1 MKPSLVNR
9 MLPGVHGTL
18 MVAVCAA
25 CLSVAGCQM
34 FDVETLRN
42 PFAALSD
49 QTPATSRLTDAIADT
64 LDADAWTAN
73 HEWSPV
79 TEPGSPLHGLRAA
92 RALPRWLFR
101 PVVATGKPLF
111 MVEDVIAAY
120 YTDSN
125 HDSVA
130 ASTDS
135 RSAIEREAITQ
146 LSIIAHRDDLVG
158 WNAAILLAHRDAR
171 SARPFV
177 TVLAQ
182 LVGDPPMIGDDP
194 NEENKKSTIVIG
206 KAPRPISPDMRAAAA
221 EAWCLVLATAETD
234 GETAMALPGHLLD
247 DMQRGREARKILKDD
262 LPMSVEGE
270 LIRGI
275 GRRVAPVR
283 IRELAALLN
292 RPPRTGPQASGGDL
306 RRQELHRAAIDAC
319 VHYAMTQQAASEV
332 PVNLHDDTV
341 WPRTLWNCDDD
352 NDPWVRNGFGL
363 LLAITKDSRALEVLS
378 KQIADSNS
386 DVQHRALQNLG
397 VLQNEE
403 ARSELQEYMTRES
416 LLRKTAIQGLAA
428 FGDTELVGYVGDEDA
443 RVREELARQ
452 LAMFP
457 SAASAAAMADLLTD
471 DVFSVQSAAVEGVK
485 NWPDELLLPL
495 LLHAGVDGNY
505 QTRDNS
511 LAAFARRT
519 GVVVPPFRPDDEYSL
534 RRDRAT
540 QIAATAGIAY
550 PPLHEASQARV
561 ESLTRVDTERVEE
574 IAQRLK
580 TAVSLGGAAAGGFEI
595 EWFRRL
601 KPEDMSSVEKVYH
614 RSEPAA
620 RSFLLREILPH
631 LAPEY
636 DALLRMDDADVKRRR
651 DAAADL
657 RKIGNTRTLPDIVLE
672 QLSEL
677 LVREEDTVVWRDV
690 IAAVEQDTSEPVT
703 RIVQL
708 AVNHRWPDV
717 RQHGCDYV
725 LKHGRPDFAVWMQA
739 LFQDSNP
746 MVQLTAIRAAGQ
758 CRNQRV
764 LEDQVDDKGNV
775 TLIGLR
781 RLMTSFTGEKHMAVV
796 GSMARLLDPGGLDEL
811 NRISYSGDWRT
822 RVAAIDV
829 MAATGQTRF
838 VDRLIDV
845 LWLDREARPEVHQA
859 ALRAIEALIPVEE
872 HPAELNRL
880 ATPQQ
885 QAATWHGWWEQRRRK
900 FPTNSPQSAGN
911 GYNRPQPAGQAAMAG
926 AISR

>member
-1 MKPSLVNR
+1 
-9 MLPGVHGTL
+9 
-18 MVAVCAA
+18 
-25 CLSVAGCQM
+25 
-34 FDVETLRN
+34 
-42 PFAALSD
+42 
-49 QTPATSRLTDAIADT
+49 
-64 LDADAWTAN
+64 
-73 HEWSPV
+73 
-79 TEPGSPLHGLRAA
+79 
-92 RALPRWLFR
+92 
-101 PVVATGKPLF
+101 
-111 MVEDVIAAY
+111 
-120 YTDSN
+120 
-125 HDSVA
+125 
-130 ASTDS
+130 
-135 RSAIEREAITQ
+135 
-146 LSIIAHRDDLVG
+146 
-158 WNAAILLAHRDAR
+158 
-171 SARPFV
+171 
-177 TVLAQ
+177 
-182 LVGDPPMIGDDP
+182 
-194 NEENKKSTIVIG
+194 
-206 KAPRPISPDMRAAAA
+206 
-221 EAWCLVLATAETD
+221 
-234 GETAMALPGHLLD
+234 
-247 DMQRGREARKILKDD
+247 
-262 LPMSVEGE
+262 
-270 LIRGI
+270 
-275 GRRVAPVR
+275 
-283 IRELAALLN
+283 
-292 RPPRTGPQASGGDL
+292 
-306 RRQELHRAAIDAC
+306 
-319 VHYAMTQQAASEV
+319 
-332 PVNLHDDTV
+332 
-341 WPRTLWNCDDD
+341 
-352 NDPWVRNGFGL
+352 L

-397 VLQNEE
+397 VLHNEA
-403 ARSELQEYMTRES
+403 ARSELREYMTRES

-428 FGDTELVGYVGDEDA
+428 FGDTELVSFVGDEDA

-457 SAASAAAMADLLTD
+457 SPTSAAAMADLLTD
-471 DVFSVQSAAVEGVK
+471 NVFSVQVAAVEGVK

-505 QTRDNS
+505 QTRDAS

-540 QIAATAGIAY
+540 QVAATAGIAY

-614 RSEPAA
+614 SSEPAA

-657 RKIGNTRTLPDIVLE
+657 RKIGNSHTLPDVVLE

-725 LKHGRPDFAVWMQA
+725 LKHGRPEFAVWMQA

-746 MVQLTAIRAAGQ
+746 IVQLTAIRAAGQ
-758 CRNQRV
+758 CRQQRV
-764 LEDQVDDKGNV
+764 LEDQLDDKGQV
-775 TLIGLR
+775 TMIGLG

-796 GSMARLLDPGGLDEL
+796 GSMARLLDPRGLDEL
-811 NRISYSGDWRT
+811 NRISYSGDWQS

-900 FPTNSPQSAGN
+900 FPTNSPQAAGN
-911 GYNRPQPAGQAAMAG
+911 GYNRPQRAQQAALAG